1 MFLRCDENAGKNK
14 RSTRP
19 FFFRRLQRGRSTRPF
34 FVRRLQRGR
43 STRPF
48 FFVDFSANARRDRFF
63 PSTSAPTVDATRL
76 LRAHGVETHSSML
89 PRGREPARP
98 RRGAP
103 TSAAADWQSPR
114 QSENTAADRQ
124 ARLHAEKRRGIPLS
138 AMPFGR
144 SLEFTRRTPTG
155 SATSEKHKEPSAFL
169 EFPNSSLHMVNT
181 TTVDRRS
188 SNMLRK
194 KLLWPKCYRNK

>member
-1 MFLRCDENAGKNK
+1 MRCDENAGKK
-14 RSTRP
+14 QRSTRP
-19 FFFRRLQRGRSTRPF
+19 FFS
-34 FVRRLQRGR
+34 
-43 STRPF
+43 
-48 FFVDFSANARRDRFF
+48 VDFSANARRDRLF